1 MPWHRSADLHCT
13 VVLPQK
19 GGPHWVVGARA
30 PISRSA
36 LCGCT
41 PAKRGT
47 ALGCRCHVA
56 SSRSELH
63 GCTPAK
69 KGDRAGLK
77 MPGHRSA
84 DLRCTVVLPQKG
96 RPYSTVGARAPSSRS
111 ELYVY
116 APTKEGDRAV
126 GARAPISRSELYVYA
141 PTKEGDRAVGAR
153 APISRSKL
161 YGYPPKGRPHWAVQ
175 VPGHRAL
182 DLLCTVTLPPKRE
195 TVLGCRCPSTEH

>member
-1 MPWHRSADLHCT
+1 VPWHRSADLHCT

-19 GGPHWVVGARA
+19 GGPYWVVGARA
-30 PISRSA
+30 PISRSV
-36 LCGCT
+36 LYGCT

-56 SSRSELH
+56 SSRSELY

-69 KGDRAGLK
+69 KGDRTGLK

-116 APTKEGDRAV
+116 APTKEGDR
-126 GARAPISRSELYVYA
+126 
-141 PTKEGDRAVGAR
+141 TVGAR